1 MKPESGF
8 DMEGI
13 WLSSGVFVAHI
24 SILLFYCNSMK
35 MSHQGC
41 NPMLLDFLIIS
52 NKHTFVKYTQCKQD
66 DIKYMWHKGT
76 DHTP

>member
-13 WLSSGVFVAHI
+13 WLSSGVFVARM

-35 MSHQGC
+35 ISHQGC
-41 NPMLLDFLIIS
+41 NPMLLEFLIIS

-66 DIKYMWHKGT
+66 NMHVT
-76 DHTP
+76 